1 MVSID
6 KNTLDSW
13 INKENISY
21 IEIGRRLNCSITYI
35 KNMLQNQE
43 FLYLLEIIEEQS
55 LGIKEKVLKFI
66 VKIVESYQIQ
76 VMGYINNF
84 VHVNVLEN
92 IEKN

>member
-21 IEIGRRLNCSITYI
+21 IEIGRRLNVVLLIL
-35 KNMLQNQE
+35 KDMLQNQE

-66 VKIVESYQIQ
+66 VKIVESYQI
-76 VMGYINNF
+76 
-84 VHVNVLEN
+84 
-92 IEKN
+92 